1 MLSSNPIGA
10 AFAAAIFM
18 SALAVTAVRA
28 DPPKKLWERH
38 PGSVEE
44 DMIEAVASDL
54 AGNVVVGGVTGGS
67 IGKRNAGGGD
77 ALIIKYSP
85 TGTVLWRRQPGSPA
99 GEGVN
104 AIAIDGEGNI
114 AAAGTTLGSLF
125 GSHAGRQDGFVIS
138 YTADGTV
145 RWTQQF
151 GAASHD
157 SALSAAADAAGNV
170 LVAGTLQWSAVLV
183 KYDQGGIE
191 LWRRL
196 MGNGSAAATAVAV
209 APSGSII
216 VAGETMGSFGG
227 PNQGLSDA
235 FVAAYSPEGE
245 RQWVRQFGTAGGNA
259 VNGIAVAADGTIY
272 AVGTDQNVAGFLAA
286 FSPAGLMQWKV
297 AIGRLYRDEGGQI
310 GIDAA
315 GNVVVTGIKALLP
328 FVGSYTATGTP
339 RWART
344 LPTNYNYSP
353 ALALDPGGNVLVAG
367 TYDVPEARGL
377 LDGYLVKFAE

>member
-1 MLSSNPIGA
+1 MFSSKPIA
-10 AFAAAIFM
+10 VAFAAAIFM
-18 SALAVTAVRA
+18 SSLTVAAVRA
-28 DPPKKLWERH
+28 DPPTKLWERH

-44 DMIEAVASDL
+44 DMIQAVASDP
-54 AGNVVVGGVTGGS
+54 AGNIVVGGATSGS
-67 IGKRNAGGGD
+67 IGKRNAGEGD
-77 ALIIKYSP
+77 ALVIKYSP

-99 GEGVN
+99 GESVN

-114 AAAGTTLGSLF
+114 AAVGTTLGSLF

-151 GAASHD
+151 GAASPD

-227 PNQGLSDA
+227 PNQGLSDG

-315 GNVVVTGIKALLP
+315 GNLVVTGIKALLP

-339 RWART
+339 RWTRT